1 MRRGFAAKMLGR
13 FEEAIRDFQT
23 LLKNKPANEA
33 EVKKELDECMKK
45 LVEQQRAKK
54 EAAEKA
60 AKEPKSKIQEVG
72 RKSTPQAATPQA
84 EPVKEE
90 EEEKVQRQQTASKK
104 TKILDAETV
113 SKAVEIT

>member
-45 LVEQQRAKK
+45 LVE
-54 EAAEKA
+54 
-60 AKEPKSKIQEVG
+60 
-72 RKSTPQAATPQA
+72 
-84 EPVKEE
+84 
-90 EEEKVQRQQTASKK
+90 
-104 TKILDAETV
+104 
-113 SKAVEIT
+113 